1 MLSAK
6 IKYTTRDGKKLVSY
20 ESGNSLEDFIKII
33 RYEVIEDVNLLDGYV
48 AETIDENGNVTR
60 YDLVG

>member
-6 IKYTTRDGKKLVSY
+6 INYTTRDGKKLVSY

-33 RYEVIEDVNLLDGYV
+33 RYEVIEDRNLIDGYV
-48 AETIDENGNVTR
+48 TEIIDENGNVTR
-60 YDLVG
+60 YDIVR